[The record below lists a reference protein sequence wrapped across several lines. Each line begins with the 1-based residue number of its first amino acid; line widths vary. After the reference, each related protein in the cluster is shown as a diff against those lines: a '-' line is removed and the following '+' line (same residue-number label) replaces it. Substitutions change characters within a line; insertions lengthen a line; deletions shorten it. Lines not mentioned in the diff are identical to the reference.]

1 MDAWAYRKCDARAP
15 SDTFNISQWIISTP
29 NCSDGSTTNA
39 DSGCPYPIDGCPSVQ
54 FNLNTST
61 ASGFTDSSTLVIRG
75 SFNGWAGNEWEMDNA
90 GGDYW
95 VLNAPVGLDTA
106 SYEFKYVMVGESGD
120 TWESTGNR
128 SLTVTAGNTV
138 LAQDYWQNGTTHRT
152 L

>member
-1 MDAWAYRKCDARAP
+1 
-15 SDTFNISQWIISTP
+15 
-29 NCSDGSTTNA
+29 
-39 DSGCPYPIDGCPSVQ
+39 
-54 FNLNTST
+54 
-61 ASGFTDSSTLVIRG
+61 
-75 SFNGWAGNEWEMDNA
+75 MDNA

-138 LAQDYWQNGTTHRT
+138 LAQDYWQNGTTPPYTVTDSVDVWFRVSTAGIADYAGEVLSLIHI
-152 L
+152 